1 MATQA
6 EFISV
11 LHQSHTQSKTWHH
24 QTDSYS
30 AHKALG
36 NYYEDIVGLVDGLV
50 ESTQGIEERITG
62 YTTKPLVDYV
72 DVEMVKVYFRGLYEY
87 VQKERATVFQASWQ
101 QNQIDE
107 ISALIASTLYQLSLN
122 K

>member
-11 LHQSHTQSKTWHH
+11 LHQSHTQAKTWHH

-36 NYYEDIVGLVDGLV
+36 IYYEDIVGLVDGLV
-50 ESTQGIEERITG
+50 ESTQGIEPRITG
-62 YTTKPLVDYV
+62 YQTKPLVDYV
-72 DVEMVKVYFRGLYEY
+72 DVPMLLAYFKGLYDY
-87 VQKERATVFQASWQ
+87 VQKERVSVFQASWQ

-107 ISALIASTLYQLSLN
+107 ISALIASTLFKLSL